1 MGARCACSRATASKW
16 KLKHMAKDKDP
27 KDQKRQDAKP
37 KGDGAPQQPKAPQ
50 QAKRKDAP
58 KAAPIAK
65 EEGPR
70 IPAPPARLGVYYRE
84 KVVPELM
91 QKFGY
96 KTVMQVPRIKK

>member
-1 MGARCACSRATASKW
+1 
-16 KLKHMAKDKDP
+16 MAKDKDP

-70 IPAPPARLGVYYRE
+70 IPAPRRTGLRHSRG
-84 KVVPELM
+84 
-91 QKFGY
+91 
-96 KTVMQVPRIKK
+96 TPRGTQ